1 MRMSLEPQS
10 RARRKLVAAARASAR
25 TFAARGSGGLPP
37 ALFVTDPA
45 RTPEPET
52 IAARL
57 PRGFGV
63 VYRHFGAA
71 DRGVVAR
78 RLAGICRARGLVLLV
93 AADPAL
99 ALQADADGV
108 HWPFR
113 LRGQARLWRS
123 RFRLQTLSAHSGR
136 ELRAAAGFPVDAV
149 LLSTVFA
156 SRSPSAGPGMGA
168 LRFAKLAAPAAKPVY
183 ALGGM
188 TAQTACQVAISGG
201 FAAVEGLAL
210 FGPEI
215 RT

>member
-1 MRMSLEPQS
+1 MSLEPQS
-10 RARRKLVAAARASAR
+10 RARRKLVAAARASAH
-25 TFAARGSGGLPP
+25 TFAGRGAAGLPP

-45 RTPEPET
+45 RTPAPET

-63 VYRHFGAA
+63 VYRHFGAP
-71 DRGVVAR
+71 DREVVAQ
-78 RLAGICRARGLVLLV
+78 RLAGICRAQGLVLLV

-99 ALQADADGV
+99 ALQVDADGV

-113 LRGQARLWRS
+113 LRDQARRWRS

-136 ELRAAAGFPVDAV
+136 ELRAAAGFSVDAV

-156 SRSPSAGPGMGA
+156 SRSPSAGRGMGA
-168 LRFAKLAAPAAKPVY
+168 LRFAKLAAPATKPVY
-183 ALGGM
+183 ALGGL
-188 TAQTACQVAISGG
+188 TAETAGQISRWAG
-201 FAAVEGLAL
+201 FAAVEGMAVL
-210 FGPEI
+210 GPEI